1 MINNQVHI
9 TPDEYSKITTDIFD
23 AHLNII
29 KDSGGSSMFPILKA
43 GDKLIIKKIDTNT
56 IKKGDI
62 IVGTINNKTI
72 GHRVIK
78 AINSKITTQGDNC
91 RKPDTSINRDAI
103 LGLVTGYI
111 RAGKE
116 KTLSS
121 PKYRFWRFM
130 ILYFGF
136 IVRPATRILFKLCR
150 LMSKAKATITTTCSN
165 LRLILS
171 ESKPLVIKNVAIS
184 FFQGIFPFVIIY
196 LIKRLVDSINA
207 IQTSSNPTT
216 LFHLEIVIAI
226 TGLVFLLGLIINSIG
241 TYTREQLSQSVSLTI
256 YNRLHTK
263 HSHLKYE
270 NIEDPPQ
277 QEIIHRATIEAG
289 FRPMK
294 LVQASLSMVRS
305 CIAAVAVLAL
315 MFSIHWMI
323 AFVLFI
329 GLLPS
334 LFVRFRFSHM
344 LYQLNK
350 KDSRKERQSYYYNR
364 VITGI
369 PFAKELRLFA
379 TAPLFISRFNSIQKD
394 LYQRKNRIY
403 RKQLIADIISQT
415 ISIVL
420 IFVAFGFVAFLAIQ
434 GKLTIGTVVL
444 FFLVFQR
451 GFVIIKDMLQ
461 SVATLYEDN
470 IFFADFTSFL
480 HLSSTKEAEQ
490 AISTQTM
497 AKLQKGIT
505 VDNVSFQ
512 YPSSSRK
519 ALDAVSMTIPAGKTV
534 ALVGANGSGKTTLVK
549 LLCGFYQPTQG
560 TILFDNIALTESN
573 QEEFRKE
580 ITAVFQDFA
589 LYNMTASENI
599 WMGNPSKHVDTDKVK
614 ESARMAGIHDVL
626 KKLPAGF
633 QNMIGN
639 YFEKGEELS
648 IGQWQKL
655 AIARAFYRDSQI
667 VMMDEPSSALD
678 AGTET
683 QIISHLR
690 DLATNK
696 TVLIISHRFSSIQ
709 WADIIYVMDEGK
721 IVESGNHQELMNL
734 KGHYCELYSLQKSF

>member
-1 MINNQVHI
+1 M
-9 TPDEYSKITTDIFD
+9 
-23 AHLNII
+23 
-29 KDSGGSSMFPILKA
+29 
-43 GDKLIIKKIDTNT
+43 
-56 IKKGDI
+56 
-62 IVGTINNKTI
+62 
-72 GHRVIK
+72 
-78 AINSKITTQGDNC
+78 
-91 RKPDTSINRDAI
+91 
-103 LGLVTGYI
+103 
-111 RAGKE
+111 
-116 KTLSS
+116 
-121 PKYRFWRFM
+121 
-130 ILYFGF
+130 
-136 IVRPATRILFKLCR
+136 
-150 LMSKAKATITTTCSN
+150 
-165 LRLILS
+165 
-171 ESKPLVIKNVAIS
+171 
-184 FFQGIFPFVIIY
+184 
-196 LIKRLVDSINA
+196 
-207 IQTSSNPTT
+207 
-216 LFHLEIVIAI
+216 I
-226 TGLVFLLGLIINSIG
+226 TG
-241 TYTREQLSQSVSLTI
+241 
-256 YNRLHTK
+256 K
-263 HSHLKYE
+263 
-270 NIEDPPQ
+270 
-277 QEIIHRATIEAG
+277 
-289 FRPMK
+289 
-294 LVQASLSMVRS
+294 
-305 CIAAVAVLAL
+305 
-315 MFSIHWMI
+315 
-323 AFVLFI
+323 
-329 GLLPS
+329 
-334 LFVRFRFSHM
+334 
-344 LYQLNK
+344 
-350 KDSRKERQSYYYNR
+350 
-364 VITGI
+364 

-379 TAPLFISRFNSIQKD
+379 TAPLFISRINSIQKD